1 MYRWSTQ
8 IGEIMPSRRTVL
20 RNTKLDNKGRIL
32 KNKAP
37 ESAPVENVS
46 EENPAA
52 EKAPVADAPKKV
64 AEVSK
69 PAPSR
74 KPEEKKAQS
83 ESSSGQKK
91 SKK

>member
-1 MYRWSTQ
+1 
-8 IGEIMPSRRTVL
+8 MPSRRTVL
-20 RNTKLDNKGRIL
+20 RNTKLDNKGRII

-37 ESAPVENVS
+37 EIAPAESLS

-52 EKAPVADAPKKV
+52 EKAPAADAPKKI

-69 PAPSR
+69 PVSSK
-74 KPEEKKAQS
+74 KPEEKKAQP